1 MWLAF
6 FLTIFV
12 HADILE
18 TVEAR
23 YLPPPAAPS
32 CGLLKHRELLREK
45 VVREHAEL
53 KGPEQLRVNHLLLN
67 KLFMPNDTWH
77 DESVFV
83 QAKVK
88 ISEALALEIDR
99 LGLDGIYLSLDAP
112 GLRWESYSFQTP
124 EGIHIFMDG
133 EGHLLVTYQSYLN
146 VLCLEKL
153 ETPVIEWV
161 PSDLAPGR
169 PNWHALLTT
178 VVGVR

>member
-1 MWLAF
+1 MWLALF
-6 FLTIFV
+6 FTFFV
-12 HADILE
+12 HADVLE

-32 CGLLKHRELLREK
+32 CGLL
-45 VVREHAEL
+45 
-53 KGPEQLRVNHLLLN
+53 QLRVNHLLLN
-67 KLFMPNDTWH
+67 KLFMPNDTWR

-169 PNWHALLTT
+169 PNWHALLTM